1 MDFEEFKK
9 KSGYREEPIVSFDR
23 WVLNMF
29 DADRSGALSVKA
41 ERKAKEKYEKTHNLQ
56 EEYAAYVSSIEARNA
71 QSLRQLLAQW
81 EAQTGQ
87 ENYKAAQSEL
97 TTRAE
102 REKMQQLENSAKTKK
117 ILIIAAA
124 AVAAIIFLRIKL

>member
-9 KSGYREEPIVSFDR
+9 QSGYREEPIVSFDR

-81 EAQTGQ
+81 EAQVGQ

-102 REKMQQLENSAKTKK
+102 REKMQELENSAKTKK
-117 ILIIAAA
+117 ILIVGVGLVIAHYLLK
-124 AVAAIIFLRIKL
+124 INR